1 MSKRFVAYYRVST
14 KRQGRSGLGLDAQ
27 KSAVENYLN
36 NCNGEVVSEYTE
48 VESGKRTD
56 IDRPMLHEALAACRV
71 HKATLVIS
79 KLDRLARNAKFLF
92 ELQDSGLDFICCD
105 MPSANRLTI
114 GIMALVAEEERK
126 MISKRTKEALAAA
139 KARGIKLGTNNLTSE
154 GVKKGVLNA
163 VEVRKSKSNSFC
175 MDIIGV
181 INSIKE
187 TGYTSLNAIADELNK
202 RGITTYRNCQWKPN
216 SVKRILDR
224 AAMAA

>member
-36 NCNGEVVSEYTE
+36 ASDYELVRSYTE

-56 IDRPMLHEALAACRV
+56 IDRPQLHQALAACRV
-71 HKATLVIS
+71 HKATLIIS

-126 MISKRTKEALAAA
+126 MISKRTREALQAA
-139 KARGIKLGTNNLTSE
+139 KARGVRLGTNNLTNE
-154 GVKKGVLNA
+154 GIKKGILNA
-163 VEVRKSKSNSFC
+163 IEARKSKANAFC
-175 MDIIGV
+175 NDIVGV

-224 AAMAA
+224 AAMAV